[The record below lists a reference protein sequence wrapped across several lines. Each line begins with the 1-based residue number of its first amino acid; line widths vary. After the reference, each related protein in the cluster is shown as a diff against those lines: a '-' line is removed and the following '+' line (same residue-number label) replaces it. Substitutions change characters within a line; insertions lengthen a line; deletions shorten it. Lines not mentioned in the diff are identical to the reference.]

1 MTISVI
7 IPCYKGVRHIANCL
21 ENLLGQ
27 KYKMNLEIIVVIDGD
42 IDSSAS
48 LKTGIIPLPLSIM
61 LIKWLLFLVPFTRT
75 AILSVQS

>member
-1 MTISVI
+1 
-7 IPCYKGVRHIANCL
+7 
-21 ENLLGQ
+21 
-27 KYKMNLEIIVVIDGD
+27 MNLEIIVVIDGD